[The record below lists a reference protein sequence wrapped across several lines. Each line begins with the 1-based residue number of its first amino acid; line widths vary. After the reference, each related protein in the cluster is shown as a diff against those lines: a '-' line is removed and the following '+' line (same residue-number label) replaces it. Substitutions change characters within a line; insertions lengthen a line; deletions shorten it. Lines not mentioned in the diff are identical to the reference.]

1 MQDFGKVNC
10 SLHAAPRRADVSPQ
24 LQEVWLRSNNRG
36 GGAPSPY
43 ISTTANYWMS
53 WVSYSLH
60 GETGI
65 KLRVKSPSQLLRR
78 TWSVRRGFPVIS
90 DRRY

>member
-24 LQEVWLRSNNRG
+24 LQEVWLRSNNRE

-43 ISTTANYWMS
+43 ISTTA
-53 WVSYSLH
+53 SYYLDVLGLVQSAW
-60 GETGI
+60 
-65 KLRVKSPSQLLRR
+65 R
-78 TWSVRRGFPVIS
+78 
-90 DRRY
+90 DRDEVEG